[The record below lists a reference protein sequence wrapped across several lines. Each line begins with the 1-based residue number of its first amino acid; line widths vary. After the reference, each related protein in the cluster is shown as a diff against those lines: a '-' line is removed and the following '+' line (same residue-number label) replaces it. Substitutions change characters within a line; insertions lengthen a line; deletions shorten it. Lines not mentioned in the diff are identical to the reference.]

1 MKMNTRPFHFSERLL
16 HPQGSVVL
24 WFLQAIF
31 SVAMSL
37 FFRRIELVN
46 TELIPRDK
54 GLVFVMNHP
63 NGLIDAAL
71 IFVALPRK
79 VSFLA
84 KSTIFKMP
92 VLGFLARAVE
102 ALPVYRQSDA
112 KEDMAKN
119 QQTFKLCRELLKRG
133 GAIAIFPE
141 GVSHNETKLQ
151 PLKTGAARIALGAV
165 SVGQNPNA
173 VDLHVVPVGLFY
185 TNKTDFRSEAM
196 LIFGE
201 SFPVAPV
208 ALGETGEPSRE
219 DVKALTQEIEDA
231 LLKVTINAENEVEL
245 ETAHIAQE
253 LFASV
258 YETGDPAQTLAD
270 KFEFLRGY
278 VADSALDKFAEN
290 GQPERHEKT
299 LKDEK
304 LEKRLAEYDRKLERL
319 GIEPEN
325 LALPQYSFGAAARYF
340 LKRFW
345 FLALLSPLTL
355 VGVILHFPAYQAGKL
370 LARIYAPTEA
380 RDIASTVKILAGMV
394 LMPLTWLI
402 LAGVLYVYFGFR
414 IALASIPFAF
424 LCGCV
429 ALRTLEQI
437 EEMRG
442 WIKAAWLFL
451 SGREKFLR
459 LLAERRRLYEQV
471 KR

>member
-1 MKMNTRPFHFSERLL
+1 MKMHARPFHFGERLL
-16 HPQGSVVL
+16 HRQGSLVL
-24 WFLQAIF
+24 WLIQAVF
-31 SVAMSL
+31 SIVMSL

-46 TELIPRDK
+46 SNLIPKDK

-71 IFVALPRK
+71 VFVALPRK

-92 VLGFLARAVE
+92 VLGFLAKAVE

-119 QQTFKLCRELLKRG
+119 QETFRRCRELLKKS

-165 SVGQNPNA
+165 SVGENPNA
-173 VDLHVVPVGLFY
+173 VDLHVVPVGLYY

-201 SFPVAPV
+201 SFPVLPA
-208 ALGETGEPSRE
+208 ALNDLGEPLRE
-219 DVKALTQEIEDA
+219 DVKSLTQKIEDA
-231 LLKVTINAENEVEL
+231 LLQVTINAENENEL
-245 ETAHIAQE
+245 ESAHIAQE

-258 YETGDPAQTLAD
+258 YETNDPAQTLAD
-270 KFEFLRGY
+270 KFEFLRSY
-278 VADSALDKFAEN
+278 VTDSALDKTEN
-290 GQPERHEKT
+290 ERSENF
-299 LKDEK
+299 
-304 LEKRLAEYDRKLERL
+304 EKRLADYDRKLEKL

-325 LALPQYSFGAAARYF
+325 LALPQYSFGAAAKYF
-340 LKRFW
+340 FKRFW
-345 FLALLSPLTL
+345 FLVIFSPLAII
-355 VGVILHFPAYQAGKL
+355 GAILHFPAYQVGKL
-370 LARIYAPTEA
+370 LAYIYARNES
-380 RDIASTVKILAGMV
+380 RDIASTVKVLAGMV
-394 LMPLTWLI
+394 LMPLTWII
-402 LAGVLYVYFGFR
+402 LAVILYFYFGWKL
-414 IALASIPFAF
+414 AVASIPLSF
-424 LCGCV
+424 LCGYV
-429 ALRTLEQI
+429 ALRTLEEI
-437 EEMRG
+437 DEMRG

-459 LLAERRRLYEQV
+459 LLAERRRLYETV
-471 KR
+471 KNKK

>member
-1 MKMNTRPFHFSERLL
+1 MKMNTRPFHFGERLIKS
-16 HPQGSVVL
+16 QGSIIL
-24 WFLQAIF
+24 WLIQAVF
-31 SVAMSL
+31 SIVMSL

-46 TELIPRDK
+46 SDRIPKDK

-71 IFVALPRK
+71 VFVALPRN

-92 VLGFLARAVE
+92 VLGWLAKAVK

-112 KEDMAKN
+112 KGEMTKN
-119 QQTFKLCRELLKRG
+119 QETFRQCRELLKNG

-141 GVSHNETKLQ
+141 GISHNETKLQ

-165 SVGQNPNA
+165 SVGQNPSA

-201 SFPVAPV
+201 SFPVLPV
-208 ALGETGEPSRE
+208 ELNDLGEPTRE
-219 DVKALTQEIEDA
+219 AVKDLTQEIEDA
-231 LLKVTINAENEVEL
+231 LLKVTINAEDENAL

-258 YETGDPAQTLAD
+258 YESGDAEQTLAD
-270 KFEFLRGY
+270 KFEFLRDY
-278 VADSALDKFAEN
+278 VGDSGIDKLSETEEN
-290 GQPERHEKT
+290 
-299 LKDEK
+299 EK
-304 LEKRLAEYDRKLERL
+304 LEKRLALYDKKLEKL

-325 LALPQYSFGAAARYF
+325 LALPQYSFGAAAKYF
-340 LKRFW
+340 FKRFW
-345 FLALLSPLTL
+345 FLVLLSPFA
-355 VGVILHFPAYQAGKL
+355 VIGAIIHFPAYQAGKL
-370 LARIYAPTEA
+370 LAYFYARGES
-380 RDIASTVKILAGMV
+380 RDIASTVKVLAGMI
-394 LMPLTWLI
+394 LMPLTWI
-402 LAGVLYVYFGFR
+402 IAAVVLYFYFGWKL
-414 IALASIPFAF
+414 ALLSIPLAF
-424 LCGCV
+424 LCGYV
-429 ALRTLEQI
+429 ALRTLEEI
-437 EEMRG
+437 DEMRG

-459 LLAERRRLYEQV
+459 LLAEHRRLYKTV
-471 KR
+471 KSKK

>member
-1 MKMNTRPFHFSERLL
+1 MKVNTRPFHFGERLFN
-16 HPQGSVVL
+16 PQGSLVL
-24 WFLQAIF
+24 WLIQAVF
-31 SVAMSL
+31 SIVMSL

-46 TELIPRDK
+46 TNNIPKDK

-63 NGLIDAAL
+63 NGLVDAAL

-92 VLGFLARAVE
+92 VLGFLARSIE

-112 KEDMAKN
+112 KQDMAKN
-119 QQTFKLCRELLKRG
+119 QETFRLCRELLKMG

-141 GVSHNETKLQ
+141 GISHNETKLQ

-173 VDLHVVPVGLFY
+173 VDLHIVPVGLYY

-196 LIFGE
+196 LIFGK
-201 SFPVAPV
+201 SFPVLPV
-208 ALGETGEPSRE
+208 ELGETGEPSRE
-219 DVKALTQEIEDA
+219 AVKSLTQMIEDA
-231 LLKVTINAENEVEL
+231 LLKVTINAENENEL

-258 YETGDPAQTLAD
+258 YETNEPAQTLAE
-270 KFEFLRGY
+270 KFEFLQDY
-278 VADSALDKFAEN
+278 VSDSTIEKFSEN
-290 GQPERHEKT
+290 EQSER
-299 LKDEK
+299 
-304 LEKRLAEYDRKLERL
+304 LEKRLAEYDKKLDKL

-325 LALPQYSFGAAARYF
+325 LALPQYSAGAAANYF

-345 FLALLSPLTL
+345 FLAILSPLAIIGT
-355 VGVILHFPAYQAGKL
+355 ILHFPAYQAGRL
-370 LARIYAPTEA
+370 LAFIYARNES
-380 RDIASTVKILAGMV
+380 RDIASTVKVLAGMV
-394 LMPLTWLI
+394 LMPLTWII
-402 LAGVLYVYFGFR
+402 LAAVLYFYSGWK
-414 IALASIPFAF
+414 LAFLSIPFSF
-424 LCGCV
+424 LCGYI
-429 ALRTLEQI
+429 ALRTLEEI

-459 LLAERRRLYEQV
+459 LLAERRRLYKKV
-471 KR
+471 KSKK

>member
-1 MKMNTRPFHFSERLL
+1 MKMQARPFHFGERLQ
-16 HPQGSVVL
+16 HRQGSLVL
-24 WFLQAIF
+24 WLIQAIF
-31 SVAMSL
+31 SIVMSL

-46 TELIPRDK
+46 SNLIPKDK

-71 IFVALPRK
+71 VFVALPRK

-92 VLGFLARAVE
+92 VLGFLAKAVE

-119 QQTFKLCRELLKRG
+119 QETFRRCRELLKKS

-165 SVGQNPNA
+165 SVGENPNA
-173 VDLHVVPVGLFY
+173 VDLHIVPVGLYY

-201 SFPVAPV
+201 SFPVLPV
-208 ALGETGEPSRE
+208 ALNDLGEPARE
-219 DVKALTQEIEDA
+219 DVKSLTQKIEDA
-231 LLKVTINAENEVEL
+231 LLKVTINAENDTEL

-258 YETGDPAQTLAD
+258 YETNDPAHTLAD
-270 KFEFLRGY
+270 KFEFLRSY
-278 VADSALDKFAEN
+278 VADSALDKAEN
-290 GQPERHEKT
+290 EQSENF
-299 LKDEK
+299 
-304 LEKRLAEYDRKLERL
+304 EKRLADYDRKLEKL

-325 LALPQYSFGAAARYF
+325 LALPQYSFGAAAKYF
-340 LKRFW
+340 FKRFW
-345 FLALLSPLTL
+345 FLAFLSPLAII
-355 VGVILHFPAYQAGKL
+355 GAILHFPAYQAGKL
-370 LARIYAPTEA
+370 LAYIYARNES
-380 RDIASTVKILAGMV
+380 RDIASTVKVLAGMV
-394 LMPLTWLI
+394 LMPLTWII
-402 LAGVLYVYFGFR
+402 LAVVLYFYFGWKV
-414 IALASIPFAF
+414 ALLSIPLSFV
-424 LCGCV
+424 CGYV
-429 ALRTLEQI
+429 SLRTLEEI
-437 EEMRG
+437 DEMRG
-442 WIKAAWLFL
+442 WVKAAWLFL

-459 LLAERRRLYEQV
+459 LLAERRRLYETV
-471 KR
+471 KNKK